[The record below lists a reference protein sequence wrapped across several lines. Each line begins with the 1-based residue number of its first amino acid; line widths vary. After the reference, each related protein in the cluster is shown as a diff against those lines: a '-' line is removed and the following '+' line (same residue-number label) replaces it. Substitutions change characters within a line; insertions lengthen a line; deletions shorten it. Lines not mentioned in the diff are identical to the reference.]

1 MYMMAQCEHGLCT
14 GAWGLVLMHLRM
26 CVFYI
31 RRSLQRRQLA
41 WFLVFQH
48 ICKIS
53 ASLIARL
60 QANTLT
66 QKPPLHIQDS
76 HVEVFHLIQQNPP
89 RVIYIKL
96 LSVSARK
103 SKSEDPIC
111 VSPSRWL
118 CCFLP
123 GSIGSPG
130 LFFWQGTKPN
140 SFVSVKIASIK
151 AVPKSGQWMC

>member
-1 MYMMAQCEHGLCT
+1 MHRCLGSGPDASENVCILYKTQPATTSSGL
-14 GAWGLVLMHLRM
+14 
-26 CVFYI
+26 I
-31 RRSLQRRQLA
+31 
-41 WFLVFQH
+41 LVFQH

-151 AVPKSGQWMC
+151 AVPKSGQ